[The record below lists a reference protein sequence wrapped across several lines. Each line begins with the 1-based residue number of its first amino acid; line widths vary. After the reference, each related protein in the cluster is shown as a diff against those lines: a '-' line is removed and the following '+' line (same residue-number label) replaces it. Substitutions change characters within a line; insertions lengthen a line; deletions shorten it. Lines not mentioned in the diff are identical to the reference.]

1 MIAIV
6 DYGMG
11 NTFSV
16 LNAFDYLGED
26 ISICSTAEELSK
38 ADRIVL
44 PGVGAFPDCMEA
56 LKKRDLIDILNKK
69 VLIEKIPFLGI
80 CLGMQVLSAY
90 GEENGGAK
98 GLGWLSAE
106 VKKMKPN
113 LGVTKIPNIG
123 WEAVVSCRP
132 SALFSKGH
140 LEQDFYFVHSYHMV
154 CDDEL
159 DVTSYYSM
167 EDRKIVSSVQKE
179 NIFGVQFHPEK
190 SSSNGI
196 DLLMNFLRYK

>member
-16 LNAFDYLGED
+16 LNAFDYLGEEA
-26 ISICSTAEELSK
+26 SICSTAEELSK

-69 VLIEKIPFLGI
+69 VLIEKVPFLGI
-80 CLGMQVLSAY
+80 CLGMQVLSSY
-90 GEENGGAK
+90 GEESGGEK
-98 GLGWLSAE
+98 GLGWLGAE
-106 VKKMKPN
+106 VRKMKPN

-123 WEAVVSCRP
+123 WEPVVSCRP
-132 SALFSKGH
+132 NALFSEGR
-140 LEQDFYFVHSYHMV
+140 LEQDFYFVHSYHMI
-154 CDDEL
+154 CEDEL
-159 DVTSYYSM
+159 DMTSYYFM
-167 EDRKIVSSVQKE
+167 EGRKIVSSVQKE

-190 SSSNGI
+190 SSSNGM

>member
-26 ISICSTAEELSK
+26 VSICSSAEELSK
-38 ADRIVL
+38 AERIVL

-56 LKKRDLIDILNKK
+56 LKKRDLIGILNKK

-80 CLGMQVLSAY
+80 CLGMQVLSSY
-90 GEENGGAK
+90 GEESGGDK

-106 VKKMKPN
+106 VRKMKPN
-113 LGVTKIPNIG
+113 LDLTKIPNIG
-123 WEAVVSCRP
+123 WEPVVSTRP
-132 SALFSKGH
+132 SSLFSKSY

-159 DVTSYYSM
+159 DVTSYYLM
-167 EDRKIVSSVQKE
+167 EDRKIVSSIQKE

-190 SSSNGI
+190 SSTNGMDI
-196 DLLMNFLRYK
+196 LMNFLRYT

>member
-26 ISICSTAEELSK
+26 VSICSSAEELSK
-38 ADRIVL
+38 AERIVL

-56 LKKRDLIDILNKK
+56 LKKRDLVDILNKK
-69 VLIEKIPFLGI
+69 VLIEKVPFLGI
-80 CLGMQVLSAY
+80 CLGMQVLSSY
-90 GEENGGAK
+90 GEESGGEK

-106 VKKMKPN
+106 VRKMKPN
-113 LGVTKIPNIG
+113 LDLTKIPNIG
-123 WEAVVSCRP
+123 WEPVVSSRQ
-132 SALFSKGH
+132 SALFSKSY
-140 LEQDFYFVHSYHMV
+140 LEQDFYFVHSYHMI

-159 DVTSYYSM
+159 DVTSYYLM

-190 SSSNGI
+190 SSTNGMDI
-196 DLLMNFLRYK
+196 LMNFLRYT

>member
-16 LNAFDYLGED
+16 LNAFDYLGEEV
-26 ISICSTAEELSK
+26 SICSTAEELSK
-38 ADRIVL
+38 AERIVL
-44 PGVGAFPDCMEA
+44 PGVGAFPDCMKA
-56 LKKRDLIDILNKK
+56 LKERDLIDILNKK

-80 CLGMQVLSAY
+80 CLGMQVLSSY
-90 GEENGGAK
+90 GEESGGEK

-106 VKKMKPN
+106 VRKMKPN
-113 LGVTKIPNIG
+113 LGVAKIPNIG
-123 WEAVVSCRP
+123 WEPVVSCRP
-132 SALFSKGH
+132 SALFSKGYS
-140 LEQDFYFVHSYHMV
+140 EQDFYFVHSYHMV
-154 CDDEL
+154 CEDEL

-167 EDRKIVSSVQKE
+167 EDRHIVSSVQKE

-190 SSSNGI
+190 SSSNGM
-196 DLLMNFLRYK
+196 DLLTNFLRYK

>member
-16 LNAFDYLGED
+16 LNAFDYLGEEV
-26 ISICSTAEELSK
+26 SICSTAEELSK
-38 ADRIVL
+38 AERIVL
-44 PGVGAFPDCMEA
+44 PGVGAFPDCMKA
-56 LKKRDLIDILNKK
+56 LKERDLVDILNKK

-80 CLGMQVLSAY
+80 CLGMQVLSSY
-90 GEENGGAK
+90 GEESGGEK

-106 VKKMKPN
+106 VRKMKPN
-113 LGVTKIPNIG
+113 LGVVKIPNIG
-123 WEAVVSCRP
+123 WESVVSCRP
-132 SALFSKGH
+132 SALFSKSYS
-140 LEQDFYFVHSYHMV
+140 EQDFYFVHSYHMV
-154 CDDEL
+154 CEDEL
-159 DVTSYYSM
+159 DVTSYYLM
-167 EDRKIVSSVQKE
+167 EDRHIVSSVQKE

-190 SSSNGI
+190 SSSNGM

>member
-26 ISICSTAEELSK
+26 VSICSTDEELSK
-38 ADRIVL
+38 ASRIVL
-44 PGVGAFPDCMEA
+44 PGVGAFPDCMDA
-56 LKKRDLIDILNKK
+56 LKKRNLVEILNRK

-80 CLGMQVLSAY
+80 CLGMQVLSGY

-106 VKKMKPN
+106 VRLMKTN

-123 WEAVVSCRP
+123 WEAAVSCRP
-132 SALFSKGH
+132 SALFPKGYS
-140 LEQDFYFVHSYHMV
+140 EEDFYFVHSYHMV
-154 CDDEL
+154 CEDEL

-167 EDRKIVSSVQKE
+167 EDRHIVSSVQKE

-190 SSSNGI
+190 SSSTGM
-196 DLLMNFLRYK
+196 DLLMNFLSYK